1 MLGGRTSI
9 TYDGIKAKLV
19 EFQSMSDADFQFLNA
34 AVGKM
39 TFGIKELKKQ
49 CECGEE
55 VYAEMQFPNGTSS
68 IFVIHD
74 AFEAYIKE

>member
-1 MLGGRTSI
+1 MLGSRTSI
-9 TYDGIKAKLV
+9 TYDGIKAKLI
-19 EFQSMSDADFQFLNA
+19 EFQNMSDTDFQFLNA

-39 TFGIKELKKQ
+39 TFGIKELKKVFDD
-49 CECGEE
+49 GEE
-55 VYAEMQFPNGTSS
+55 VVAEMQFPNGTSS